1 MNPKGIREKNAEVW
15 LLCLPTAGCDDS
27 KRKRNKEVLET
38 IETLTIVG

>member
-1 MNPKGIREKNAEVW
+1 MNPGITKMNAEVR
-15 LLCLPTAGCDDS
+15 LLCLPTAGCGDS